1 MPHKLTARVS
11 ADGETIAFMSRRSL
25 TGYDQKDVATGEAA
39 AEVYRYDASADAL
52 SCVSCNP
59 TGARPISRLQ
69 EGSGGRFAYVA
80 ALLPVWINALFA
92 PRALSA
98 DGDRLFFESYDDLL
112 PEDTNGK
119 ADVYQWEAPG
129 KGDCEASDPAF
140 VESSGGCLALI
151 SSGDGD
157 QDASF
162 VDASPDGEDVFFKT
176 GSSLLPQD
184 RALVDIYDARVGG
197 GFPTPPLPPDPCE
210 SGENCQPPVP
220 APRLSAPGSTAP
232 ARQPAGRQAVPQRKG
247 FAERKVREET
257 LPQGQG
263 PAQREMR
270 EEAARPPEREG
281 RTMRQRI
288 WQVTAVL
295 LAAMAMSA
303 APAQAEFGLDDVSV
317 TFSDSLGA
325 PVTQAGSHPFA
336 MTTEINLTTRI
347 DPDLGEVIE
356 GNIKDLTVDLS
367 PGFVVDPT
375 AVPRCSNAD
384 FLDFGIAG
392 SACPDDTAIG
402 FIAVRAPGEIKAT
415 DFSAVYNLNPAPGQA
430 AKFGMHALGVTVV
443 LSGGV
448 RADGNRNVFAAVSNA
463 SQAEP
468 FAGSAVTLWGNPS
481 DPVHDA
487 KRGNCILNG
496 GTCPVSLPERALIT
510 LPRSCQ
516 GPLLTSFVANSWQS
530 PATFTEATATGDA
543 MTGCDELEFD
553 PAIAAEPSTH
563 AAGSPTGLDF
573 DLDVE
578 DEGLLEPDGLAKSDI
593 AKAVVTLPQG
603 VTTNPAVASGLSAC
617 TLAQYEAE
625 TAASAPGAGCPESS
639 KVGSVEVVTPLLE
652 EHLGGAI
659 YVAKQSENPFGSLLA
674 IYMVIKSPERGIV
687 VKQAGKVEPD
697 PTTGRLTTTFD
708 DLPQFPFSHFRLHFH
723 EGPRAPLITPPTCG
737 TFTVEA
743 DLYPHANPNVPLHET
758 ATFAIDSGANGSPC
772 ASSEGD
778 LPHKPGFSAGTQSPI
793 AGAYSPFLFRLDRE
807 DGSQPLRS
815 IATTLPTGLI
825 GKLAGIP
832 YCSDAQIA
840 QAESRGGEG
849 QGALE
854 LSAPSCPPASAVGT
868 VTVGAGA
875 GGEPYYT
882 QGQAYLAGPYKGAP
896 LSLEIV
902 TPAIAG
908 PFDLGTVAV
917 RTALYVDPETARI
930 SAVSDPIPTIL
941 HGLPLVVR
949 SIALDMNRPS
959 FTLNPTSC
967 EPKSIEG
974 SATSILGATSMLTQ
988 YFQAS
993 GCANLGFNPKLSLR
1007 LKGGTKRD
1015 ANPALAATLTYPE
1028 GSYANIAGAQVTL
1041 PRSAFLDQSHIRTV
1055 CTRVQFAASQC
1066 PKGSVYGRATAI
1078 TPLLDQPLSGPV
1090 YLRSN
1095 GGERELPDLVADLNG
1110 QIHVVL
1116 VGWVDSKN
1124 GGLRSTFASVPDAPV
1139 SKFTLELQ
1147 GGDKGLLVNSR
1158 DLCRTTNKA
1167 TAKFTGQNGKI
1178 VTLRPLLKSKCKKPG
1193 KRGGKQKAGQRLARG
1208 SGKPAS

>member
-1 MPHKLTARVS
+1 
-11 ADGETIAFMSRRSL
+11 
-25 TGYDQKDVATGEAA
+25 
-39 AEVYRYDASADAL
+39 
-52 SCVSCNP
+52 
-59 TGARPISRLQ
+59 
-69 EGSGGRFAYVA
+69 
-80 ALLPVWINALFA
+80 
-92 PRALSA
+92 
-98 DGDRLFFESYDDLL
+98 
-112 PEDTNGK
+112 
-119 ADVYQWEAPG
+119 
-129 KGDCEASDPAF
+129 
-140 VESSGGCLALI
+140 
-151 SSGDGD
+151 
-157 QDASF
+157 
-162 VDASPDGEDVFFKT
+162 
-176 GSSLLPQD
+176 
-184 RALVDIYDARVGG
+184 
-197 GFPTPPLPPDPCE
+197 
-210 SGENCQPPVP
+210 
-220 APRLSAPGSTAP
+220 
-232 ARQPAGRQAVPQRKG
+232 
-247 FAERKVREET
+247 
-257 LPQGQG
+257 
-263 PAQREMR
+263 
-270 EEAARPPEREG
+270 
-281 RTMRQRI
+281 MRQRI

-295 LAAMAMSA
+295 LAAMAMAA

-356 GNIKDLTVDLS
+356 GNIKDLTVDLP

-496 GTCPVSLPERALIT
+496 VNGGTCPVSLPERALIT

-516 GPLLTSFVANSWQS
+516 GPLQSLFVADSWQEQGS
-530 PATFTEATATGDA
+530 LVEATAAGEA

-593 AKAVVTLPQG
+593 AKAVVTLPRG

-625 TAASAPGAGCPESS
+625 TAASAPGTGCPESS

-687 VKQAGKVEPD
+687 VKQAGRVEPD

-708 DLPQFPFSHFRLHFH
+708 DLPQFPVSHFRLHFH

-778 LPHKPGFSAGTQSPI
+778 LPHKPGFSAGTQSST
-793 AGAYSPFLFRLDRE
+793 AGAFSPFLFRLNRK
-807 DGSQPLRS
+807 DGSQALRS

-840 QAESRGGEG
+840 QAESRRGEG

-854 LSAPSCPPASAVGT
+854 LSAPSCPLASEVGT

-875 GGEPYYT
+875 GDEPYYT
-882 QGQAYLAGPYKGAP
+882 RGRAYLAGSYKGAP

-967 EPKSIEG
+967 APKSIEG
-974 SATSILGATSMLTQ
+974 SATSTLGATAMLSQ
-988 YFQAS
+988 HFQAS
-993 GCANLGFNPKLSLR
+993 DCANLGFAPKLSLR
-1007 LKGGTKRD
+1007 LKGGTKRND
-1015 ANPALAATLTYPE
+1015 NPALTATLTYPE
-1028 GSYANIAGAQVTL
+1028 GSYANISGAQVTL
-1041 PRSAFLDQSHIRTV
+1041 PHSAFLDQSHIGTI
-1055 CTRVQFAASQC
+1055 CTRVQFAANQC
-1066 PKGSVYGRATAI
+1066 PKRSIYGRARAI
-1078 TPLLDQPLSGPV
+1078 TPLLDQPLEGPV
-1090 YLRSN
+1090 YLRSSSN
-1095 GGERELPDLVADLNG
+1095 PLPDLVADLNG
-1110 QIHVVL
+1110 QIHIAL
-1116 VGWVDSKN
+1116 VGRIDSKN
-1124 GGLRSTFASVPDAPV
+1124 SGIRNTFESVPDAPV
-1139 SKFTLELQ
+1139 SKFTLALA
-1147 GGDKGLLVNSR
+1147 GGKKGLLVNSR
-1158 DLCRTTNKA
+1158 NLCQGTNKA

-1178 VTLRPLLKSKCKKPG
+1178 VVLRPPLESTCKKKHA
-1193 KRGGKQKAGQRLARG
+1193 KRQSKRKSDQPPRQG
-1208 SGKPAS
+1208 SR